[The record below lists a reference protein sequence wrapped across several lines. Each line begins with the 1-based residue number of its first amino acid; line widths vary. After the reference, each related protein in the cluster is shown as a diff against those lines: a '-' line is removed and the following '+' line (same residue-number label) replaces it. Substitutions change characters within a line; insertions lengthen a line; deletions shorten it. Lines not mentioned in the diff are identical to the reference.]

1 MSPIYKSGV
10 YIFRSA
16 GKERDI
22 AVSKIGRIKKMIR
35 IGDAVA
41 QKKILLHIIPP
52 LVIILVR
59 AVCQQGIQI

>member
-1 MSPIYKSGV
+1 
-10 YIFRSA
+10 
-16 GKERDI
+16 
-22 AVSKIGRIKKMIR
+22 MIR

>member
-1 MSPIYKSGV
+1 
-10 YIFRSA
+10 
-16 GKERDI
+16 
-22 AVSKIGRIKKMIR
+22 MIR

-41 QKKILLHIIPP
+41 QKKILLLIIPP